1 MSVLPTKLYVFLW
14 DKYRNEGRG
23 RKLTLTVFRGG
34 NALGS
39 DSLFMLSD
47 YLMETNVCKQTRPG
61 FSPLSSLSIILH
73 YADVLRESHCFQP
86 GTKRQREEE
95 KQHYNGP
102 SESLAGLP
110 CLPPRQHGWM
120 HNFFYLLDCS
130 SAQTRLGPLISAPAP
145 FHTLFKTKQSY
156 SAHSCEQRIHN
167 VQDVYYFM
175 DKSLIKAVR
184 VEIRAV
190 GLVWERSLWII

>member
-1 MSVLPTKLYVFLW
+1 MAVLPTKLYVFLW
-14 DKYRNEGRG
+14 DKHKNEGRG

-47 YLMETNVCKQTRPG
+47 YLMETNVCKRTRPG
-61 FSPLSSLSIILH
+61 FSPLSRLSIILH
-73 YADVLRESHCFQP
+73 YVDVLRESHCFKP

-95 KQHYNGP
+95 QQHYNGP
-102 SESLAGLP
+102 SESLAGAAMSSS
-110 CLPPRQHGWM
+110 QTAWM
-120 HNFFYLLDCS
+120 NAPFLFFLLDCS
-130 SAQTRLGPLISAPAP
+130 WAQTRLGPLISAPAP
-145 FHTLFKTKQSY
+145 FHTLFQTKPSH
-156 SAHSCEQRIHN
+156 SAHSCEQRTHN

-184 VEIRAV
+184 V
-190 GLVWERSLWII
+190 

>member
-1 MSVLPTKLYVFLW
+1 MFSC
-14 DKYRNEGRG
+14 
-23 RKLTLTVFRGG
+23 
-34 NALGS
+34 
-39 DSLFMLSD
+39 
-47 YLMETNVCKQTRPG
+47 ETNTKMKDEDENWLWRYLEAVTLWVLTASLCWVTTWRRLTCANKQDLASPHNITLCKCTRR
-61 FSPLSSLSIILH
+61 ITI
-73 YADVLRESHCFQP
+73 FQP

-102 SESLAGLP
+102 GESLAGLP
-110 CLPPRQHGWM
+110 CRTPRQHGWM
-120 HNFFYLLDCS
+120 HHFLNLLNCS
-130 SAQTRLGPLISAPAP
+130 WAQTRLGPLISAPAP

-190 GLVWERSLWII
+190 GLVWERRLWII